1 MAEDKIE
8 NRTETG
14 DEFSERVMGEI
25 GSLREEITAIRQLM
39 EREHSLDKAVKE
51 YRVLSSSVEKPI
63 RWGFIG
69 AWGKGGSSCAIS
81 VHSTT
86 EDDYFDSPDAGDEG
100 VAAFASAFA
109 DLNTIKI
116 CKHIFR
122 EGGRSREEI
131 KKACNLSD
139 EELDAAVK
147 PMIEWYFAEWK
158 DGKLETSGPGLNG
171 QGVNYAV
178 TLISMAKVA
187 VDSREHRGNSVKY
200 P

>member
-1 MAEDKIE
+1 MAEEKIE
-8 NRTETG
+8 NRIETG
-14 DEFSERVMGEI
+14 DEFSEKVMGEI
-25 GSLREEITAIRQLM
+25 GSLREELTAIRELL
-39 EREHSLDKAVKE
+39 EREHSLDKAVQE

-81 VHSTT
+81 VHTT
-86 EDDYFDSPDAGDEG
+86 AEDGFFDSPDAGDEG
-100 VAAFASAFA
+100 VAAFAAAFT
-109 DLNTIKI
+109 DPNTIRI
-116 CKHIFR
+116 CKHVFR

-187 VDSREHRGNSVKY
+187 VDNRENRGQSVKY

>member
-1 MAEDKIE
+1 MAEERIE
-8 NRTETG
+8 NKIETG
-14 DEFSERVMGEI
+14 DEFSEKVMDEI
-25 GSLREEITAIRQLM
+25 GSLREELTAIRKLL
-39 EREHSLDKAVKE
+39 EREHSLNKAVQE
-51 YRVLSSSVEKPI
+51 YRALSWAVEKPI

-69 AWGKGGSSCAIS
+69 AWEKGGSSCATS

-86 EDDYFDSPDAGDEG
+86 EDDFFDSPDAGDEG
-100 VAAFASAFA
+100 VAAFAAAFT
-109 DLNTIKI
+109 DPNTIKI

-122 EGGRSREEI
+122 EGRRSREEI
-131 KKACNLSD
+131 RKACNLSD

-147 PMIEWYFAEWK
+147 PMIEWYFAKWK
-158 DGKLETSGPGLNG
+158 DGKLETGGPGLNG

>member
-1 MAEDKIE
+1 MAEERIQNKI
-8 NRTETG
+8 ETG
-14 DEFSERVMGEI
+14 DEFSEKVMSEI
-25 GSLREEITAIRQLM
+25 GSLREELTAIRKLL
-39 EREHSLDKAVKE
+39 EREHSLSKAVQE
-51 YRVLSSSVEKPI
+51 YRALSWGVEKPI

-69 AWGKGGSSCAIS
+69 AWGKGGSSCATS

-86 EDDYFDSPDAGDEG
+86 EEDFFDSPDAGDEG
-100 VAAFASAFA
+100 VAAFASAFT
-109 DLNTIKI
+109 DPNTIRI
-116 CKHIFR
+116 CKHVFR
-122 EGGRSREEI
+122 EGGSSREEI
-131 KKACNLSD
+131 KEACNLSD

-147 PMIEWYFAEWK
+147 PMIEWFFAEWK

-187 VDSREHRGNSVKY
+187 VDSREHSGNSVKY